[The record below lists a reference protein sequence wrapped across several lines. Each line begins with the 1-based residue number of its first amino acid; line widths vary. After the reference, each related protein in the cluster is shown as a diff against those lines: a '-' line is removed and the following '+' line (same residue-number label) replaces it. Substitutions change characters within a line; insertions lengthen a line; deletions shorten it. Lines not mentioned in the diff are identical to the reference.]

1 MELIKKIKQAETQAQ
16 EIIAQAGAD
25 AASQAEQGRMNR
37 LEAMKQAQQ
46 ERKAAIEA
54 ALAEA
59 QTQGH
64 AESKKLKAQAE
75 ERIRQLW
82 EKTESRK
89 TAAIEKV
96 MQHLKG

>member
-16 EIIAQAGAD
+16 EIIAQAGTD
-25 AASQAEQGRMNR
+25 AASQAEQYRMNR
-37 LEAMKQAQQ
+37 LEADKQAQQ

-54 ALAEA
+54 ALGQA
-59 QTQGH
+59 QTQAH
-64 AESKKLKAQAE
+64 AESQNLKAQAE
-75 ERIRQLW
+75 DRIRQLW

-89 TAAIEKV
+89 TAAVEKV

>member
-16 EIIAQAGAD
+16 EIIAQAGSD
-25 AASQAEQGRMNR
+25 AASRAEQGRANR
-37 LEAMKQAQQ
+37 LEAKKNAQQ
-46 ERKAAIEA
+46 ERKTAIEA
-54 ALAEA
+54 ALGQA

-64 AESKKLKAQAE
+64 AESETLKAQAE
-75 ERIRQLW
+75 DRIRQLW
-82 EKTESRK
+82 EKSGSRK